1 MDLAHLLQ
9 QPEGKTLECK
19 RDLSSPDRVLHTLLA
34 FANTAGGTLV
44 VGVDDRTKHVR
55 GIADSLKEEERLA
68 NLVSD
73 SILPRPGPEYRDRPL
88 ARHAI
93 TRRRNPSQ
101 LQPSAPSEEPGARK
115 RCVSRSG

>member
-1 MDLAHLLQ
+1 
-9 QPEGKTLECK
+9 
-19 RDLSSPDRVLHTLLA
+19 VLHTLLA

-73 SILPRPGPEYRDRPL
+73 SILPRL
-88 ARHAI
+88 NL
-93 TRRRNPSQ
+93 RRFASSGRGLPTGR
-101 LQPSAPSEEPGARK
+101 APGAER
-115 RCVSRSG
+115 VSRQGEREGSSRLGEGLERAAVGWALSPPRSSYG